1 MVKVAQMNIP
11 PAIQPLLDKLLS
23 AYDNQIYPTWATRYF
38 HTTRSAKVANKAKT
52 YIPGV
57 RAVWATLTT
66 AQKAQWRTASSFMAW
81 TNYQYYTAKYS
92 YHKKHGLSFPI
103 TVNQNVQMYGL
114 KLCNPSGL
122 ETVRAVRDDIVLTGQ
137 ITASFKYKKTEIEP
151 AISDPFGF
159 HADLYYFE
167 GGENKIETHDWSA
180 PAGLVDWTAVSETF
194 GTAGR
199 YYFHSIITFKL
210 DYYNADILLDNFL
223 VSDNLGDV
231 YREAWKV
238 KDGKPWEPIIKSRK
252 QGWTFSPV
260 YAEPYFQIEYVDD

>member
-11 PAIQPLLDKLLS
+11 PSFQSLLDKLLS

-38 HTTRSAKVANKAKT
+38 HTTRSAKVANQAKT

-57 RAVWATLTT
+57 RTVWATLDKPT
-66 AQKAQWRTASSFMAW
+66 KALWKSAASFMAW

-92 YHKKHGLSFPI
+92 YHKKHNLTFPI
-103 TVNQNVQMYGL
+103 TVNQNCQMYGL

-122 ETVRAVRDDIVLTGQ
+122 ETVQAIRDDIVLTGQ
-137 ITASFKYKKTEIEP
+137 VTASFKYKKTEIEP

-167 GGENKIETHDWSA
+167 GGENKIETHDWTA
-180 PAGLVDWTAVSETF
+180 PAGNVDWTAVSESF
-194 GTAGR
+194 GTTGR
-199 YYFHSIITFKL
+199 YYFHCIITFNL
-210 DYYNADILLDNFL
+210 DQYNADIFLDNFL
-223 VSDNLGDV
+223 ITDFAGDI

-238 KDGKPWEPIIKSRK
+238 KDGKPWDYFPKVRK
-252 QGWTFSPV
+252 EGWTFLPE
-260 YAEPYFQIEYVDD
+260 YREPYFQIVYVDD